1 MKKTALIAS
10 VVLTAFLLILLGG
23 ILTKLRTPDQASAAV
38 VPTSTEI
45 SPIASPTTDQSVI
58 QTFQAREA
66 TYQDLIAQANARL
79 EQAQKEQQALQE
91 QLNALQA
98 SPQAAPPQTVVTPQM
113 AAQVAEQYK
122 RSNSV
127 YSVET
132 VQQNGVT
139 LYKVTFSSGD
149 LVFVSLDGQVV
160 SQQNASVASNPAASQ
175 PVLTGGEHENHEGG
189 NDD

>member
-1 MKKTALIAS
+1 
-10 VVLTAFLLILLGG
+10 LTAFLLILLGG
-23 ILTKLRTPDQASAAV
+23 ILNKLRTPDQASAAV

-45 SPIASPTTDQSVI
+45 SPIASPTADQSVI

-98 SPQAAPPQTVVTPQM
+98 SSQAAPPQTVVTPQM
-113 AAQVAEQYK
+113 AVQVAEQFK

-132 VQQNGVT
+132 IQQNRVT

-160 SQQNASVASNPAASQ
+160 SQQVAPAASNPAASQ
-175 PVLTGGEHENHEGG
+175 PVLTGGEHESHEGEH
-189 NDD
+189 DD